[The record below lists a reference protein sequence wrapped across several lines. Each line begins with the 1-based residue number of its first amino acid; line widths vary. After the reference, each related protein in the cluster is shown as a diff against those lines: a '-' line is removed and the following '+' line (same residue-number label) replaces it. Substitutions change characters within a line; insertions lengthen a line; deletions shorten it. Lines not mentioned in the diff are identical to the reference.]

1 MPGPASTVVERPLRK
16 ISSEGTGVRSPLKE
30 ASFQTRIN
38 SFARIRFATSNRKM
52 FDGNP
57 ISDGFFINA
66 TSISGSCSGK
76 NLSLYERERSLNKLV
91 LWRHIHGG
99 VTSYISYYAIL
110 HTTLATCYNNGSNM
124 PTYGGT
130 GCWLEAGQEN
140 DRRFLSYHQGR

>member
-1 MPGPASTVVERPLRK
+1 MMPGPASTVVERPLRK
-16 ISSEGTGVRSPLKE
+16 ISSEGTAVRSPLKE

-38 SFARIRFATSNRKM
+38 SFARIRFAKR

-91 LWRHIHGG
+91 HL
-99 VTSYISYYAIL
+99 
-110 HTTLATCYNNGSNM
+110 
-124 PTYGGT
+124 P
-130 GCWLEAGQEN
+130 
-140 DRRFLSYHQGR
+140 